1 MCKKCSSTDSCS
13 CMTRKDLIK
22 RISGKNVYMSI
33 QNAQVR
39 VRIPHE
45 SVLRLYDVFGENTGV
60 NGVNKVIRVNSSNS
74 HFDSLHLEVKDI

>member
-22 RISGKNVYMSI
+22 RISGKNVYMNI
-33 QNAQVR
+33 QNTHVR

-45 SVLRLYDVFGENTGV
+45 SVLRLYDALGEDIS
-60 NGVNKVIRVNSSNS
+60 VNKVIRVNSSNS
-74 HFDSLHLEVKDI
+74 HFDILHLEVKDI